1 MTNVRRVEGIL
12 KPDEVVESLE
22 ARFSDVA
29 IGVHKENVPEQS
41 HGRWAVF
48 AQFESSRFQVHLGY
62 GRKRKK
68 SSDVPTDL
76 VVQGLKGCAVAVLD
90 DALQILQKTLQELK
104 SKTKRWPCNF
114 CDSRWWGWTCYMCGK
129 VVEPIDLDV

>member
-1 MTNVRRVEGIL
+1 M
-12 KPDEVVESLE
+12 VESLE
-22 ARFSDVA
+22 ARFSDVG

-62 GRKRKK
+62 GRKRAK
-68 SSDVPTDL
+68 SSDDLTDL
-76 VVQGLKGCAVAVLD
+76 IVLGLKGCAAGVLD
-90 DALQILQKTLQELK
+90 DALQVLQKTLQELK
-104 SKTKRWPCNF
+104 PKTKRSPCCNF

-129 VVEPIDLDV
+129 VVKPIDLDV

>member
-1 MTNVRRVEGIL
+1 MTNVRRVEGTL
-12 KPDEVVESLE
+12 KADEVVKSLE

-41 HGRWAVF
+41 HGRWAVY
-48 AQFESSRFQVHLGY
+48 AQHGSSRFQVHLGY

-68 SSDVPTDL
+68 SSDVPTDV
-76 VVQGLKGCAVAVLD
+76 VVQGLKGCAVGVLD
-90 DALQILQKTLQELK
+90 DALQVLQKTLQEK
-104 SKTKRWPCNF
+104 NKRWPCNF

-129 VVEPIDLDV
+129 VVQPIDSDV